1 MVLNMLLL
9 VLIVMVSLLAI
20 PNLYTQCT
28 AQKNILFFAVDDLRI
43 ELGAYNQSYVKSP
56 NIDQLAAR
64 SMVFDRAYCQVA
76 FCSPS
81 RASLLTGKIWKI
93 IILLLLGVYAF
104 L

>member
-1 MVLNMLLL
+1 MLLL

-20 PNLYTQCT
+20 PNYMQCT

-93 IILLLLGVYAF
+93 IILLLGVYAF